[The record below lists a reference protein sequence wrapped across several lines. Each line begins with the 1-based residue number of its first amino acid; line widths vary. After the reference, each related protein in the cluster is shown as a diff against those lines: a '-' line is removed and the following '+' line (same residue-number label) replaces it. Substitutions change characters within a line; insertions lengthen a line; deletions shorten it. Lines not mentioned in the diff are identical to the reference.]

1 MKLKSG
7 VINKKMISTNIIA
20 IIAISFITVGGLWG
34 IGNLVNSPQPSS
46 LDRREGILLV
56 AKDNLFNETNPTI
69 YARTDEPNKLTIV
82 NKDLVRHDFIVDELN
97 INTAIL
103 SPEQDF
109 VTAIASEK
117 AGDFVY
123 YCSLHPATMRGDI
136 VVSET

>member
-7 VINKKMISTNIIA
+7 VIKKKMIRTNIIA

-46 LDRREGILLV
+46 LDSREGILLV

-69 YARTDEPNKLTIV
+69 YARIDEPNKLTIV

-117 AGDFVY
+117 AGEFVY
-123 YCSLHPATMRGDI
+123 YCSLHPATMRGNI
-136 VVSET
+136 VVSKT

>member
-1 MKLKSG
+1 
-7 VINKKMISTNIIA
+7 MIRTNIIA

-34 IGNLVNSPQPSS
+34 IGNLVNSPQSSS

-69 YARTDEPNKLTIV
+69 YAKVDEPNKLTIV

-109 VTAIASEK
+109 ITAIASEK
-117 AGDFVY
+117 AGEFVY
-123 YCSLHPATMRGDI
+123 YCSLHPATMRGNI
-136 VVSET
+136 VVNET

>member
-1 MKLKSG
+1 
-7 VINKKMISTNIIA
+7 MIRTNIIA

-46 LDRREGILLV
+46 LDTREGILLV

-69 YARTDEPNKLTIV
+69 YAKVGEPNKLTIV

-109 VTAIASEK
+109 ITAIASEK
-117 AGDFVY
+117 AGEFVY
-123 YCSLHPATMRGDI
+123 YCSLHPATMRGNI
-136 VVSET
+136 VVNEP

>member
-1 MKLKSG
+1 
-7 VINKKMISTNIIA
+7 MIRNNIIA
-20 IIAISFITVGGLWG
+20 IITISFITVGGLGG
-34 IGNLVNSPQPSS
+34 IGNLVNPSQPSS
-46 LDRREGILLV
+46 LDIREGILLV

-69 YARTDEPNKLTIV
+69 YAKIDEPNKLTIQ

-117 AGDFVY
+117 PGEFEY
-123 YCSLHPATMRGDI
+123 YCSLHPATMRGNI
-136 VVSET
+136 VVREN

>member
-1 MKLKSG
+1 
-7 VINKKMISTNIIA
+7 MIRTNIIA

-34 IGNLVNSPQPSS
+34 IGNLVNSPQSSS

-69 YARTDEPNKLTIV
+69 YAKVDEPNKLTIV

-109 VTAIASEK
+109 ITAIASEK
-117 AGDFVY
+117 AGEFVY
-123 YCSLHPATMRGDI
+123 YCSLHPATMRGNI
-136 VVSET
+136 VVNQT

>member
-1 MKLKSG
+1 
-7 VINKKMISTNIIA
+7 MIRNNIIA
-20 IIAISFITVGGLWG
+20 IIAISFIAVGGLWG
-34 IGNLVNSPQPSS
+34 IGNLVNPSQPSS
-46 LDRREGILLV
+46 LDIREGILLV

-69 YARTDEPNKLTIV
+69 YAKIDEPNKLTIV

-117 AGDFVY
+117 PGEFEY
-123 YCSLHPATMRGDI
+123 YCSLHPATMRGNI
-136 VVSET
+136 AVREN

>member
-1 MKLKSG
+1 
-7 VINKKMISTNIIA
+7 MIRNNIIA
-20 IIAISFITVGGLWG
+20 IIAISFIAVGGLWG
-34 IGNLVNSPQPSS
+34 IGNLS
-46 LDRREGILLV
+46 LDIREGILLV

-69 YARTDEPNKLTIV
+69 YTKIDEPNKLTIV

-117 AGDFVY
+117 PGEFEY
-123 YCSLHPATMRGDI
+123 YCSLHPATMRGNI
-136 VVSET
+136 VVREN

>member
-1 MKLKSG
+1 
-7 VINKKMISTNIIA
+7 MIRNNIIA
-20 IIAISFITVGGLWG
+20 IITISFITVGGLWG
-34 IGNLVNSPQPSS
+34 IGNLVNPSQPSS
-46 LDRREGILLV
+46 LDIREGILLV

-69 YARTDEPNKLTIV
+69 YAKIDEPNKLTIQ

-117 AGDFVY
+117 PGEFEY
-123 YCSLHPATMRGDI
+123 YCSLHPATMRGNI
-136 VVSET
+136 VVREN

>member
-1 MKLKSG
+1 
-7 VINKKMISTNIIA
+7 MIRNNIIA
-20 IIAISFITVGGLWG
+20 IIAISFIAVGGLWG
-34 IGNLVNSPQPSS
+34 IGNLVNPSQPSS
-46 LDRREGILLV
+46 LDIREGILLV

-69 YARTDEPNKLTIV
+69 SAKIDEPNKLTIV

-117 AGDFVY
+117 TGEFEY
-123 YCSLHPATMRGDI
+123 YCSLHPATMRGNI
-136 VVSET
+136 VVREN

>member
-1 MKLKSG
+1 
-7 VINKKMISTNIIA
+7 MIRNNIIA
-20 IIAISFITVGGLWG
+20 IITISFITVGGLWG
-34 IGNLVNSPQPSS
+34 IGNLVNPSQPSS
-46 LDRREGILLV
+46 LDIREGILLV

-69 YARTDEPNKLTIV
+69 YAKIDEPNKLTIQ

-117 AGDFVY
+117 QGEFEY
-123 YCSLHPATMRGDI
+123 YCSLHPATMRGNI
-136 VVSET
+136 VVREN

>member
-1 MKLKSG
+1 
-7 VINKKMISTNIIA
+7 MIRNNIIA
-20 IIAISFITVGGLWG
+20 IIAISFIAVGGLWG
-34 IGNLVNSPQPSS
+34 IGNLVNPSQPSS
-46 LDRREGILLV
+46 LDIREGILLV

-69 YARTDEPNKLTIV
+69 YAKIDEPNKLTIV

-117 AGDFVY
+117 PGEFEY
-123 YCSLHPATMRGDI
+123 YCSLHPATMRGNI
-136 VVSET
+136 VVRAN